1 MRVRIVGQ
9 FCDSVLLGLA
19 CDSAFI
25 ANYRLVKDRRGTS
38 YILFSKTQ
46 IRVFGIANPQE
57 GGLADTSKP
66 MSAMKRL
73 A

>member
-25 ANYRLVKDRRGTS
+25 ANYRLVKDRRVTS
-38 YILFSKTQ
+38 YILFPKTQ
-46 IRVFGIANPQE
+46 IRAFGIANPQE

-66 MSAMKRL
+66 ISAMK
-73 A
+73 